1 MELCL
6 LKSHKIQKKKKKK
19 KKEKL
24 QPEVFEHCPCLTAST
39 FILFY
44 IVNF

>member
-6 LKSHKIQKKKKKK
+6 LKSHKIKKKKKK
-19 KKEKL
+19 TL
-24 QPEVFEHCPCLTAST
+24 QPDVSEHCPYLTAST

>member
-1 MELCL
+1 MEPCL
-6 LKSHKIQKKKKKK
+6 LKSHKIQKKKKK

>member
-6 LKSHKIQKKKKKK
+6 LKSNKIQKKKKI

>member
-6 LKSHKIQKKKKKK
+6 LKSHKIQKKK